1 MLGEI
6 DVSNSTTA
14 HTVAINDLLS
24 RFFLA
29 FDAKDWSAM
38 RGCLCDEVFTDYSS
52 FRQVPSATI
61 PADMFVEQRRTA
73 LQALEMQ
80 HNFLNLCVEFDADAT
95 AATARCNYVI
105 HRFHRALDAIDDDY
119 FHSYGHYVFGFV
131 NVEGRWR
138 IAGITQTV
146 VRNVGNLNIHGAFR
160 TS

>member
-1 MLGEI
+1 VLELS
-6 DVSNSTTA
+6 DPATT
-14 HTVAINDLLS
+14 HKLAINDLLS
-24 RFFLA
+24 RFFQA
-29 FDAKDWSAM
+29 FDAKDWPAM
-38 RGCLCDEVFTDYSS
+38 RECLCDQVFTDSSS

-61 PADMFVEQRRTA
+61 WADTFVDQRRIA

-80 HNFLNLCVEFDADAT
+80 HNFLNLRVELDADGG

-105 HRFHRALDAIDDDY
+105 HRFHRAMESIDDDY

-131 NVEGRWR
+131 NECGTWK

-146 VRNVGNLNIHGAFR
+146 VRNVGNLEIHGALR